1 MCYADDEVR
10 EPMKTPQPE
19 PEVVHEALQDTDTV
33 ARYLHAIA
41 DGLASG
47 NLRFSNED
55 LELQLHPRGLVAFE
69 LAVGKE
75 RGRAR
80 VRLRLTWREDPK
92 KDATEG
98 LEISSR

>member
-1 MCYADDEVR
+1 MKKPSEDSEVI
-10 EPMKTPQPE
+10 
-19 PEVVHEALQDTDTV
+19 HEALQDPDTV

-47 NLRFSNED
+47 TLRFSSEAGA
-55 LELQLHPRGLVAFE
+55 LELHPKALVAFE
-69 LAVGKE
+69 LSAAKE

-92 KDATEG
+92 SESRPEG

>member
-1 MCYADDEVR
+1 
-10 EPMKTPQPE
+10 MKTPLPE
-19 PEVVHEALQDTDTV
+19 PEVIHEALQDPDTV

-47 NLRFSNED
+47 NLRFSSEE
-55 LELQLHPRGLVAFE
+55 LELHLHPRALIAFE
-69 LAVGKE
+69 LAAGKE

-92 KDATEG
+92 KDAAEG
-98 LEISSR
+98 LSISSR

>member
-1 MCYADDEVR
+1 
-10 EPMKTPQPE
+10 MKTPPAE
-19 PEVVHEALQDTDTV
+19 PEVIHEALQDTDTV

-47 NLRFSNED
+47 NLRFSSED
-55 LELQLHPRGLVAFE
+55 AELQLHPRALVAFE
-69 LAVGKE
+69 LAAGKE

-92 KDATEG
+92 NDPTEG

>member
-1 MCYADDEVR
+1 
-10 EPMKTPQPE
+10 MKPPQPE

-47 NLRFSNED
+47 NLRFASED
-55 LELQLHPRGLVAFE
+55 VELQLHPRTLVAFE
-69 LAVGKE
+69 LAAGKE

-92 KDATEG
+92 NEPSEA